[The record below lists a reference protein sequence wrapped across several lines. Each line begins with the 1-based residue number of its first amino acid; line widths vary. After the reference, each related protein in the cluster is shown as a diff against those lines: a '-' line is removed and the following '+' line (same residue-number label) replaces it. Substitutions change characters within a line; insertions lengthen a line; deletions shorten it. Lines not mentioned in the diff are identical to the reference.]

1 MLREINSRMAPSTW
15 TSPQPSRTQYTS
27 LCVPPLPSLT
37 YWSGPYFNLESYT
50 VWLCLPCT
58 LSIRPPFASLELFRG
73 SYHPEGVLPSM
84 YPSLPLTASVSLT
97 STPPPSG
104 LNRRPSPCQSQ
115 GIFVVLFFFVPYAS
129 TSPWCGCVMFCISL
143 FSFWSGKIV
152 LWPWLG
158 WVWFLHHIIFSRNCL
173 SLLMWWV

>member
-97 STPPPSG
+97 STPPPAG
-104 LNRRPSPCQSQ
+104 IDLRPSTCQYWGVYIVFPVHCPLYIRLPSLC
-115 GIFVVLFFFVPYAS
+115 V
-129 TSPWCGCVMFCISL
+129 TSYL
-143 FSFWSGKIV
+143 FSFWLLVYLLDV
-152 LWPWLG
+152 LL
-158 WVWFLHHIIFSRNCL
+158 N
-173 SLLMWWV
+173 